1 MSRTIF
7 RSILAV
13 AVALIFATPAMAQS
27 KAAIQK
33 LEDQWAAAFN
43 KGDGNAV
50 AALYTEDAY
59 VLPAGAD
66 MVHGRDKIAAF
77 YSQAVQRLGDAK
89 VTTTDVL
96 KLGRSAAREIGTV
109 TLKTKGDQPQEMT
122 GKYAAVWRKVD
133 GQWML
138 ETDIW
143 NMNK

>member
-1 MSRTIF
+1 
-7 RSILAV
+7 
-13 AVALIFATPAMAQS
+13 
-27 KAAIQK
+27 
-33 LEDQWAAAFN
+33 
-43 KGDGNAV
+43 
-50 AALYTEDAY
+50 
-59 VLPAGAD
+59 

-77 YSQAVQRLGDAK
+77 YGQSVQQLGDAK

-96 KLGRSAAREIGTV
+96 KLGRNALREIGTV